1 MHKLKTQLSVKKNDN
16 SISSTL
22 KLQEE
27 RKGKVRKALHTYIS
41 DNSVSV
47 VTDAQVYQDGKNYS
61 IDIFADKVKALL
73 ESKIKQLPIF
83 TVEEYVDLLREYR
96 KDSLEIQEFIRTKS
110 NLKFLSEN
118 EIKDVIKNEKLKW
131 AKSLEQ
137 AEEFLTH
144 ILFKT
149 EDANQVRVVVKR
161 KFEVFD
167 DEGKQQTIEKEMLDP
182 GLTPIRLYED
192 TLNKIHVKNNMSE
205 KPLTYWDVFSK
216 SSSVLYAKSVY
227 NPHGPLYYAN
237 ELKHFFIN
245 SYIEPEWKKEP
256 DYYYLMQR
264 HKKEPM
270 TFNKLS
276 PALKTFLSHLFPDED
291 TRKEVLKWSAFSTT
305 RNLQTYLTLIGY
317 RGIGKGLFVEDFLGY
332 YHGQFNMNKPKEILE
347 KYDAK
352 NSYST
357 LIYFDELQMTTLS
370 QYNAM
375 KLFTNDILNYQEK
388 NQAIFTTRNY
398 ANVVWSCNTKDTM
411 SAMSRDDRRFKIVP
425 VANKELKGAP
435 ILDDNGNEIGKF
447 SSDYIKKF
455 KEDIPLKHEFV
466 LLMLAI
472 VDYVTTTNEGLDD
485 INTVQENES
494 RDTIFEESRS
504 IDFIE
509 IIDVLRNVFNDYNPV
524 TTKFGRSPST
534 AEKEK
539 LGTPYVDYIP
549 LGKLETSRN
558 PYYTYRIPYS
568 VIRKVLMER
577 SGKNKPMSA
586 RTFNR
591 HLENMPPKILKGY
604 SIGGQGRD
612 IEIRLLDNIE
622 TNNGIK
628 SSHDNFIEQYY
639 PYLKAK

>member
-1 MHKLKTQLSVKKNDN
+1 MHKLKTQLSTKKNDT

-22 KLQEE
+22 KLQED
-27 RKGKVRKALHTYIS
+27 RKARVRKALHTYIS
-41 DNSVSV
+41 DNNVSV
-47 VTDAQVYQDGKNYS
+47 ITDAQVHQDGKNYA
-61 IDIFADKVKALL
+61 IDTFSDKVKALL

-83 TVEEYVDLLREYR
+83 PIEEYIELVKEYR
-96 KDSLEIQEFIRTKS
+96 RDSLEIQEFIRNKS

-118 EIKDVIKNEKLKW
+118 EIKDIIKNEKLKW

-161 KFEVFD
+161 RYEVI
-167 DEGKQQTIEKEMLDP
+167 DEENNRITIEKEILDP

-192 TLNKIHVKNNMSE
+192 TLNKIHVKNNISE
-205 KPLTYWDVFSK
+205 KPITYWDVFNK

-227 NPHGPLYYAN
+227 NPQGPLYYAN

-256 DYYYLMQR
+256 NHFFLMQR

-276 PALKTFLSHLFPDED
+276 PALKTFLSHLFPDEE
-291 TRKEVLKWSAFSTT
+291 TRKEVLKWSAFSKTH
-305 RNLQTYLTLIGY
+305 NLQTYLTLIGY
-317 RGIGKGLFVEDFLGY
+317 RGIGKGLFVEDLLGY
-332 YHGQFNMNKPKEILE
+332 YHGQFNLNKPKEILE

-375 KLFTNDILNYQEK
+375 KLFTNDTLNYQEK
-388 NQAIFTTRNY
+388 NQAIFTTKNY
-398 ANVVWSCNTKDTM
+398 ANIVWSCNTKDTM

-425 VANKELKGAP
+425 VANKELNGIP
-435 ILDDNGNEIGKF
+435 IIDDSGKEIGKF
-447 SSDYIKKF
+447 TSDFIRKF
-455 KEDIPLKHEFV
+455 KEDISIKQEFV

-472 VDYVTTTNEGLDD
+472 MDYVNNTDESLDD
-485 INTVQENES
+485 INTVQDNES

-509 IIDVLRNVFNDYNPV
+509 IIDVLRNIFDDYNPI
-524 TTKFGRSPST
+524 TNKFGRSPNN

-539 LGTPYVDYIP
+539 LGSPYIDYIP
-549 LGKLETSRN
+549 LGKVETSKN
-558 PYYTYRIPYS
+558 PYYTYRVPYS
-568 VIRKVLMER
+568 VIRKVLLER

-622 TNNGIK
+622 VDGISK
-628 SSHDNFIEQYY
+628 SAHDNFIEKYY
-639 PYLKAK
+639 NQLKVK